1 MGEPQPVSSPALPRP
16 PGLLDYH
23 TAPLPQPSA
32 APQRPSSQSTKL
44 TPARATQKV
53 IRKPKGITKIGLK
66 QSMELHGKTISRV
79 AYNTFRVQDLSGL
92 PSFTNCLPFQDTVR
106 SKMKEKGTG
115 IWLVWDD
122 VPTSYKDWLVNEVS
136 ELCHFYVSTT

>member
-1 MGEPQPVSSPALPRP
+1 MGEPRPVSSATSPHP
-16 PGLLDYH
+16 PNISDYH
-23 TAPLPQPSA
+23 AAPLPQPSD

-44 TPARATQKV
+44 TPARVTRNV
-53 IRKPKGITKIGLK
+53 IRKPKGITKTGLK

-79 AYNTFRVQDLSGL
+79 AYNTFRVRDLSSL
-92 PSFTNCLPFQDTVR
+92 PSFTDCLLFQDVVR

-136 ELCHFYVSTT
+136 ELRYYYVSTT